1 MSDPIQ
7 NAVHAE
13 PLIQPSRAD
22 RPRPYVPSQ
31 PAIPPDYDRFCEVH
45 TRHRALWR
53 LTYAPG
59 HPAPYQAHHRRY
71 ESTALAASNLD
82 ALDFA
87 LAQFAPPPPRTRP
100 YLDNPVDSDLRNGPD
115 PAAAP
120 RSGAGTPSRTAAPTR
135 PLDLREAHGLH
146 QIADDLIASLREE
159 TYWTAAVR
167 EAALEIL
174 ARAAALL
181 GDHCG
186 RRTPAASDTTA
197 PHTTAPNTTV
207 PAPCL
212 RPAAHDGSHLD
223 ASGRTWPNAEEA
235 DR

>member
-7 NAVHAE
+7 NAVQTG
-13 PLIQPSRAD
+13 PPSRPPRTD
-22 RPRPYVPSQ
+22 RPRPYIPPQ

-53 LTYAPG
+53 LTYSPG
-59 HPAPYQAHHRRY
+59 HPAPYQAHHRLY
-71 ESTALAASNLD
+71 ESTALAASNLA

-87 LAQFAPPPPRTRP
+87 LTQFAPPPPRTRP
-100 YLDNPVDSDLRNGPD
+100 YLDLPAEPD
-115 PAAAP
+115 RRDRPASAP
-120 RSGAGTPSRTAAPTR
+120 TTRSKTGTPTR
-135 PLDLREAHGLH
+135 RLDLREARGLH
-146 QIADDLIASLREE
+146 QMADDLIASLRED
-159 TYWTAAVR
+159 TYWPAAVR

-186 RRTPAASDTTA
+186 RGTPQ
-197 PHTTAPNTTV
+197 APNTTA

-212 RPAAHDGSHLD
+212 RPAAHEGCHLD
-223 ASGRTWPNAEEA
+223 ASGRTWPSTEEG